1 MPTKKDFEAVAAA
14 AVRAERP
21 ASLLT
26 SYAKGRE
33 AAAQGIAESL
43 ADYFAETNPRFDR
56 DQFMAATG
64 EGYGEA
70 RTATPLRVLRVAFGL
85 TQDELARAAGIG
97 RTTVVQLEKGTGL
110 PKLRTA
116 RAVAHVLR
124 CEVLDLFP
132 GLLPDGER

>member
-1 MPTKKDFEAVAAA
+1 MPTKKDFEAVAA

-70 RTATPLRVLRVAFGL
+70 RTVSPVRVLRVAHGM
-85 TQDELARAAGIG
+85 TQAELAEAAGISCA
-97 RTTVVQLEKGTGL
+97 TVISIEKGTAL
-110 PKLRTA
+110 PRLRTA

>member
-1 MPTKKDFEAVAAA
+1 MPTKDTFEKVAAA
-14 AVRAERP
+14 IRAERP

-64 EGYGEA
+64 E
-70 RTATPLRVLRVAFGL
+70 RSSR
-85 TQDELARAAGIG
+85 I
-97 RTTVVQLEKGTGL
+97 
-110 PKLRTA
+110 
-116 RAVAHVLR
+116 
-124 CEVLDLFP
+124 
-132 GLLPDGER
+132 

>member
-1 MPTKKDFEAVAAA
+1 MLTKKDFEAVVA

-56 DQFMAATG
+56 D
-64 EGYGEA
+64 
-70 RTATPLRVLRVAFGL
+70 
-85 TQDELARAAGIG
+85 
-97 RTTVVQLEKGTGL
+97 
-110 PKLRTA
+110 
-116 RAVAHVLR
+116 
-124 CEVLDLFP
+124 
-132 GLLPDGER
+132 

>member
-64 EGYGEA
+64 GYGEA
-70 RTATPLRVLRVAFGL
+70 RTVSPVRVLRVAHGM
-85 TQDELARAAGIG
+85 TQAELAEAAGISCA
-97 RTTVVQLEKGTGL
+97 TVISIEKGTAL
-110 PKLRTA
+110 PRLRTA

-132 GLLPDGER
+132 GLLPEGQR

>member
-1 MPTKKDFEAVAAA
+1 MPTKKDFEAVAA

-64 EGYGEA
+64 E
-70 RTATPLRVLRVAFGL
+70 RSSRMTATPLRVLRVAFGL
-85 TQDELARAAGIG
+85 SQADLAAAAGIS
-97 RTTVVQLEKGTGL
+97 RHTVIQLEKGTGL

-116 RAVAHVLR
+116 RALAQVLR

-132 GLLPDGER
+132 GLLPEGQR